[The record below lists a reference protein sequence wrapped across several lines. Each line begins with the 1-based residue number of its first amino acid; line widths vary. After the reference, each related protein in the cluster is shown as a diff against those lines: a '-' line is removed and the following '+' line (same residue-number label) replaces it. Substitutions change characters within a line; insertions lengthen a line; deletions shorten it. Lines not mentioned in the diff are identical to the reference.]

1 MTRLFLV
8 MWGQWLSLS
17 ACLPLWSASSFIRQE
32 IASRNKKLHYDQLSH
47 QTSTRPHHHPTFTVE
62 VAENKQLDDA
72 FYLFASPG
80 PGPVCLKVRSKT
92 RRNVYLWNSFCW
104 HRTWY
109 TGVKTFLSISA
120 CTPVVARFMSESW
133 QSIIITP
140 LALIW
145 ASAENTEHL
154 GQCIIG
160 ITIQN
165 NIFLNICPSN
175 QPTNSLRNQNKA
187 EIEGRGRS
195 DETRQ
200 STLLTLCCRCGVFSK
215 RYPGLVTTFSV

>member
-1 MTRLFLV
+1 MI
-8 MWGQWLSLS
+8 S
-17 ACLPLWSASSFIRQE
+17 C
-32 IASRNKKLHYDQLSH
+32 H
-47 QTSTRPHHHPTFTVE
+47 TRPRPGLTIIPPSLWKLQKINSLKMHFIYLPVQVQAQSVWKWGAKH
-62 VAENKQLDDA
+62 DA
-72 FYLFASPG
+72 MFICEIPSADTGS
-80 PGPVCLKVRSKT
+80 
-92 RRNVYLWNSFCW
+92 
-104 HRTWY
+104 RTWY

-120 CTPVVARFMSESW
+120 RTPVVARFMSESW

-154 GQCIIG
+154 GHWIIG